1 MNSLEKLY
9 KYIEESKL
17 YKDYKKI
24 STILEEDDSIQ
35 KLINEIKDLEK
46 EATLLEYKGD
56 IKYKEIDKI
65 IEKKMLELK
74 NNQIYIE
81 YMNKMEEF
89 NNVLKESSNIIES
102 YIEEKV

>member
-9 KYIEESKL
+9 KSIEENKL